1 MAVIKCSE
9 CGAMIP
15 EQSAFC
21 PECGAKVK
29 RYCRK
34 CGTLIPDKALFCPKC
49 GTSVKNENK
58 CNKCGTVIPPNASWC
73 PNCGAPVTGNANVQ
87 SANAHANNARQQ
99 GPGQDVHSHVHG
111 EKEGMDYE
119 GFTFGESIYSCLIR
133 KYATFNGRARRSEYW
148 YFYLFCVLMSMSL
161 FLFMFASVQVPY
173 MYYAVMAVY
182 GIFSLGI
189 VIPSLSAMVRRLHD
203 TGRSGWNVLW
213 TLLPFI
219 GSVILLVFLCQDS
232 GGDNGYGPSPKYR

>member
-34 CGTLIPDKALFCPKC
+34 CGTLVPDKALFCPKC

-111 EKEGMDYE
+111 EKRAWTMKGSRLASQYIPALYGNTPRSMA
-119 GFTFGESIYSCLIR
+119 GHAVPSI
-133 KYATFNGRARRSEYW
+133 
-148 YFYLFCVLMSMSL
+148 
-161 FLFMFASVQVPY
+161 
-173 MYYAVMAVY
+173 
-182 GIFSLGI
+182 GIFTCF
-189 VIPSLSAMVRRLHD
+189 A
-203 TGRSGWNVLW
+203 
-213 TLLPFI
+213 
-219 GSVILLVFLCQDS
+219 C
-232 GGDNGYGPSPKYR
+232 